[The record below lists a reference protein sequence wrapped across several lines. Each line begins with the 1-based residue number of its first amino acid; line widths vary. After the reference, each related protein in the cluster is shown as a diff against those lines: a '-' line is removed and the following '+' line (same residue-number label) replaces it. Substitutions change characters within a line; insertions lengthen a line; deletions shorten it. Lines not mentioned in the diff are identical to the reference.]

1 MGTAAPSG
9 LAEPAWRDGTR
20 SMWPP
25 MRHSSARTLGLPAIS
40 LSSLPRVCRKMSTP
54 LLRNSYRPEMIRIL
68 VSAGN
73 GRRRSFAAAARIRSR
88 ALSAAP
94 RDTDRS
100 GMPATSRPLG
110 VTTSGER
117 PRKFFAS
124 SPVMSLTAV
133 RQSASRAQAASR
145 EYWAPQLWA
154 PASRWGE
161 MCSISA

>member
-1 MGTAAPSG
+1 
-9 LAEPAWRDGTR
+9 
-20 SMWPP
+20 
-25 MRHSSARTLGLPAIS
+25 
-40 LSSLPRVCRKMSTP
+40 
-54 LLRNSYRPEMIRIL
+54 
-68 VSAGN
+68 VSAGS
-73 GRRRSFAAAARIRSR
+73 GLRRNLAAAARIRSR

-94 RDTDRS
+94 RDSTRS
-100 GMPATSRPLG
+100 GMLAASRPLG

-133 RQSASRAQAASR
+133 RQSVSRAQAASR
-145 EYWAPQLWA
+145 EYWAAQLWA